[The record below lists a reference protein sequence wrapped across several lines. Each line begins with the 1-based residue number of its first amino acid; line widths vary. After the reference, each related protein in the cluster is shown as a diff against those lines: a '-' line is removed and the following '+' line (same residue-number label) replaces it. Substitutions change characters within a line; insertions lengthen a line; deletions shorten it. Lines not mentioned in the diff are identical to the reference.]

1 MLKLSGY
8 DYQTS
13 NRLQE
18 NVYITARSSAVQLKH
33 HTLGNDASQM
43 HDKHLC
49 VQLHRFLRQTSHCAK
64 HARGL
69 AHIELMLFWMPAEEA
84 QQIFHAKKS

>member
-1 MLKLSGY
+1 
-8 DYQTS
+8 
-13 NRLQE
+13 
-18 NVYITARSSAVQLKH
+18 
-33 HTLGNDASQM
+33 
-43 HDKHLC
+43 
-49 VQLHRFLRQTSHCAK
+49 LRQTSHCAK

>member
-18 NVYITARSSAVQLKH
+18 NMYFIAQSSAVQLKH
-33 HTLGNDASQM
+33 HTLGNDAYQM
-43 HDKHLC
+43 HDKHLY
-49 VQLHRFLRQTSHCAK
+49 VQANRFLRQTSHCAE

-69 AHIELMLFWMPAEEA
+69 AHIELMLL
-84 QQIFHAKKS
+84 